1 MKLYHTTLKANLD
14 SITENG
20 IDPSFSKGAESVIF
34 LHTRSRT
41 EWAILHIA
49 TRYNAALEDIIV
61 IEVNVPRSALSSGH
75 RGLWTTSEPITENS
89 GSITDAE
96 VFAESPI
103 RN

>member
-1 MKLYHTTLKANLD
+1 MKLYHTTLKANLE
-14 SITENG
+14 SIHENG
-20 IDPSFSKGAESVIF
+20 IDPSFARDAEKVIF

-49 TRYNAALEDIIV
+49 LRYSVSLEDITV
-61 IEVNVPRSALSSGH
+61 IEVNVPRSVLRRDN
-75 RGLWTTSEPITENS
+75 RGLWTTTEIITTC

-103 RN
+103 KN

>member
-1 MKLYHTTLKANLD
+1 MKLYHTTLKANLE

-20 IDPSFSKGAESVIF
+20 IDPKYARGPEKVIY

-49 TRYNAALEDIIV
+49 LRYSVSLEDITV
-61 IEVNVPRSALSSGH
+61 IEVTVPRSKLQRGH
-75 RGLWTTSEPITENS
+75 RGLWTTTETITTC

-103 RN
+103 KN